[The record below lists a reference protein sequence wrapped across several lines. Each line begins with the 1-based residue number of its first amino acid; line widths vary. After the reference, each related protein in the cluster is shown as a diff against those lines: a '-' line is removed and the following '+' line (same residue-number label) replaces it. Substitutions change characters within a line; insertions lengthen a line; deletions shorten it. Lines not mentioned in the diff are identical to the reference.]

1 MSAVCL
7 YFIFLGTEQG
17 QVSVWNPNGKLH
29 SSWQAHT
36 SCGVNAV
43 QMSPDLNLVLSGAG
57 EVCVYSL
64 SGETAQLT
72 CWNMSEVTA
81 LEWIDHE
88 NFLVA
93 ETSGMITHDRVNKKN
108 FRKVTHYMNNFTI
121 FFYIKKFREI
131 VA

>member
-1 MSAVCL
+1 MITFCQLFVYIL
-7 YFIFLGTEQG
+7 IFLGTEQG

-43 QMSPDLNLVLSGAG
+43 QMSPDLNLILSGAG

-93 ETSGMITHDRVNKKN
+93 ETSGMITHDRVHKKN
-108 FRKVTHYMNNFTI
+108 FRKVTYMNNFTI
-121 FFYIKKFREI
+121 YSHKTK
-131 VA
+131 

>member
-1 MSAVCL
+1 MSVVCL
-7 YFIFLGTEQG
+7 YLIFLGTEQG

-93 ETSGMITHDRVNKKN
+93 ETSGMITHDRVHKKN
-108 FRKVTHYMNNFTI
+108 FRKVTYLYEQFHDLFLYQKI
-121 FFYIKKFREI
+121 S
-131 VA
+131 

>member
-1 MSAVCL
+1 
-7 YFIFLGTEQG
+7 
-17 QVSVWNPNGKLH
+17 
-29 SSWQAHT
+29 
-36 SCGVNAV
+36 
-43 QMSPDLNLVLSGAG
+43 MSPDLNLVLSGAG

-108 FRKVTHYMNNFTI
+108 FRKVTHYMKNFTI
-121 FFYIKKFREI
+121 FFISKNFVKL
-131 VA
+131 